1 MRTNLVRAAVA
12 TAALALAG
20 MAAAAPPPQ
29 FDGPTINNPHAPP
42 DFALRDQ
49 QHRLVRLSA
58 LRGKVVLLT
67 FLYTHCK
74 DVCPLTAE
82 RLNGSLRLIGAERS
96 QVRILAVSVDP
107 KGDTPGSVSLFI
119 RTHRLLPEFRYL
131 TGSHAA
137 LSAIWHAYGVQSTA
151 TAGASIDHTLYTLL
165 LDRHGRGRV
174 LYDSTANSANVAH
187 DLRLLLARP

>member
-119 RTHRLLPEFRYL
+119 HTHRLLPSSATSR
-131 TGSHAA
+131 AA
-137 LSAIWHAYGVQSTA
+137 APLSARSGTPTASNRPPRPAQASTTPSTRSSSTA
-151 TAGASIDHTLYTLL
+151 TDADAS
-165 LDRHGRGRV
+165 
-174 LYDSTANSANVAH
+174 STT
-187 DLRLLLARP
+187 RPRTRRT